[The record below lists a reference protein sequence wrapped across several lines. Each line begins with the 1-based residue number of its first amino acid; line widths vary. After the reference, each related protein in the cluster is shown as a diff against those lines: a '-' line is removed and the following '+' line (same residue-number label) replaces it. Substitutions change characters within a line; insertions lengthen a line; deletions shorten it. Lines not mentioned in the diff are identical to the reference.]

1 MSGAELETEPLGVYW
16 RPHDEMWDDPAN
28 GNGETTFEDQGI
40 VFRFQQKVSE
50 SDAPLEEPQVEEDP
64 VDAIEEDSA
73 SASKETLTRKTDM
86 FFGEILKEWRS
97 QSHSNKAAVCGFFN
111 MSVDMDASKD
121 KQTQQ
126 FAKAVRESDEAEH
139 VLYALKN
146 Y

>member
-1 MSGAELETEPLGVYW
+1 MSGAEQGTEPLGVYW
-16 RPHDEMWDDPAN
+16 RPHDEMWDPAN
-28 GNGETTFEDQGI
+28 GDEEETTFEDQGI
-40 VFRFQQKVSE
+40 VFRFQQKVKE
-50 SDAPLEEPQVEEDP
+50 SDAPLEPLENDS
-64 VDAIEEDSA
+64 VDAIEEV
-73 SASKETLTRKTDM
+73 KETLIRKTDL
-86 FFGEILKEWRS
+86 FFGEILKEWKS
-97 QSHSNKAAVCGFFN
+97 QSHSNRAAVCGFFN